1 MERLKTHVRHAL
13 DPGERAKGLSVT
25 NRVLIALIFA
35 SVAMAIIETE
45 PTISNGHNRI
55 FRTAELAFGILF
67 TLEYLARFWV
77 AGGNSQLGSPWKA
90 RLKWAISPGALIDLI
105 ATLPALIAMNF
116 APAYGLRLVR
126 LIRILRFAKLGRFS
140 KASAFIS
147 QAIYSR
153 RYELMLTLLAALF
166 VLIVSA
172 TLLYLVEGAIQ
183 PADFGS
189 IPRSM
194 WWAVVTLT
202 TVGYGDV
209 TPKTPLGKALAGLTA
224 LIGVGLVAAPTGIL
238 AAAFSEAIHRRHEH
252 EAAEQA
258 ALRVER

>member
-1 MERLKTHVRHAL
+1 MQDLKASVRRAL
-13 DPGERAKGLSVT
+13 DPSECVKGLSIA
-25 NRVLIALIFA
+25 NRILIGLIFA
-35 SVAMAIIETE
+35 SVTMAIVETE
-45 PTISNGHNRI
+45 PTISEGHASL
-55 FRTAELAFGILF
+55 FRTTELVFGLLF
-67 TLEYLARFWV
+67 TLEYFARLWI
-77 AGGNSQLGSPWKA
+77 AGSHATPGTVWKA
-90 RLKWAISPGALIDLI
+90 RLKWAISPGALIDLA

-140 KASAFIS
+140 KASTFIA
-147 QAIYSR
+147 QAVMAR

-166 VLIVSA
+166 VLIISA
-172 TLLYLVEGAIQ
+172 TLLYLVEGTLQ
-183 PADFGS
+183 PAEFGS

-252 EAAEQA
+252 EIGEPTK
-258 ALRVER
+258 LEG